1 MGKWLVRGLMLGLTL
16 LMALGCAWFIM
27 ARAANAD
34 VEPVPQAL
42 ISDAFKRSVA
52 WLRTH
57 EQQVLGDGNAALW
70 WMVSTAA
77 ERSGDPDLRAMVKR
91 SIELSYGGANATSPW
106 RRLVEPAASIELR
119 DSMIEGLEP
128 YQRFYYYSAT
138 CRPVE
143 ADQSGMGSEQFLEA
157 NVCQPMWRKVL
168 LSDNVCTTHQLLG
181 IRMARRSGCPLGP
194 KVAALESEL
203 VDDIALQLR
212 LDPVFRDAYIQRVL
226 TMYWVA
232 GPQHVKPIWLRRV
245 LQAQRADGGWSG
257 DRFLLGLPDWLQ
269 PATFRRWMSVIM
281 PSRFPV
287 GEPESEFH
295 PTAQGLLLMALAM
308 SQPAASVSDR

>member
-1 MGKWLVRGLMLGLTL
+1 MRKWLVRGLMLGLTL
-16 LMALGCAWFIM
+16 LMALGGAWFVM

-34 VEPVPQAL
+34 AEPVPPEL
-42 ISDAFKRSVA
+42 TREAFKRSVV
-52 WLRTH
+52 WLSTH
-57 EQQVLGDGNAALW
+57 EQKVLGDGNAALW

-77 ERSGDPDLRAMVKR
+77 ERTGDPSLQSLVKR

-106 RRLVEPAASIELR
+106 RRLVEPGASIELR
-119 DSMIEGLEP
+119 DRMIEGLQP

-143 ADQSGMGSEQFLEA
+143 ADQSGMGSQEFIET
-157 NVCQPMWRKVL
+157 NMCQPMWHKVL
-168 LSDNVCTTHQLLG
+168 LGDNVCTTHQLLG

-194 KVAALESEL
+194 KVAELESEL

-226 TMYWVA
+226 TMQWVA
-232 GPQHVKPIWLRRV
+232 GSQHVKPIWLRRV

-257 DRFLLGLPDWLQ
+257 DRFLFGLPGWLQ
-269 PATFRRWMSVIM
+269 PAAFRQWMSAIM
-281 PSRFPV
+281 PGRFPA

-295 PTAQGLLLMALAM
+295 ATAQGLLLMALAM
-308 SQPAASVSDR
+308 SPPSASVSDR